1 MQDRVDDPYREHLI
15 HILTQI
21 KTLVETRADQT
32 ADLAQR
38 FYIDALTDLLDKTC
52 KHIPK
57 LFTKLRTFQK
67 ESLAYALVENYELIH
82 LNHERRLT
90 FATGLAKGAPLTVA
104 AIAQFYRSNASRR
117 EQVTCQHAIFLY
129 NDGLYHY
136 DCGVPNRP
144 VLTEITLDYNYAP
157 LALNEEQLVEA
168 KKIRLDAYRKLKA
181 EAKSLLQD
189 RIHWATLDARECM
202 EILRIPRVTKNYAL
216 RHHNINLLAAFL
228 PGIIRLLGDAQRE
241 WRDAKKIAVGQGAQ
255 GAFLLIAGIAV
266 QTAMATLFRSLFSST
281 PVVLANI
288 LIVMKFA
295 LILGTLF
302 LAASLGFA
310 LYCYVQENTYRRMA
324 MDIAQVNYA
333 KEYPSP
339 RGVFHRDIRYE
350 VNKPLATFFQDHRP
364 ALDPAFLP
372 ALAL

>member
-1 MQDRVDDPYREHLI
+1 M
-15 HILTQI
+15 
-21 KTLVETRADQT
+21 
-32 ADLAQR
+32 
-38 FYIDALTDLLDKTC
+38 
-52 KHIPK
+52 
-57 LFTKLRTFQK
+57 
-67 ESLAYALVENYELIH
+67 ENYELIH
-82 LNHERRLT
+82 LNHERRFT
-90 FATGLAKGAPLTVA
+90 FATGLAKGAPLTAA

-136 DCGVPNRP
+136 DCRNPDVDP
-144 VLTEITLDYNYAP
+144 VLTEITLDYNYDRLGLRADQIV
-157 LALNEEQLVEA
+157 EQ
-168 KKIRLDAYRKLKA
+168 KKIRLGAYQKLKA
-181 EAKSLLQD
+181 KAKSLPQD
-189 RIHWATLDARECM
+189 RIHWATQDARECM
-202 EILRIPRVTKNYAL
+202 HTLRIPGLSENYAL
-216 RHHNINLLAAFL
+216 RRHNINLLAAFL
-228 PGIIRLLGDAQRE
+228 PSIIQLLGDAERE
-241 WRDAKKIAVGQGAQ
+241 WRDAKKLAVGQSAQ

-324 MDIAQVNYA
+324 TDIAQVNYA

-339 RGVFHRDIRYE
+339 RGVFHPDIRYE
-350 VNKPLATFFQDHRP
+350 VNKPLATFFQDHRRELDLAFPP
-364 ALDPAFLP
+364 AGVLQPNI
-372 ALAL
+372 